1 MFAIADRRVHMQ
13 CSLTTFSPCSNGVC
27 KKSIV
32 GGMHETAKRLLEL
45 GLARGAKD
53 FTEIARSLGGSDQS
67 ATNWKTR
74 GVPKAV
80 IIEAAKKYRVD
91 VGWLSA
97 DAQAVEPAFI
107 TRWKD
112 GERGVAPVKNQATQ
126 KVEQTRNPYLLPSDE
141 QTILD
146 GFRLADDGVKR
157 SMLLLA
163 KDALERFG
171 MRSKNHL

>member
-1 MFAIADRRVHMQ
+1 MLAIAERIVHMQ
-13 CSLTTFSPCSNGVC
+13 CSLTTIPACSNRAC

-32 GGMHETAKRLLEL
+32 GGMHETAKRLLDM

-74 GVPKAV
+74 GVLKA
-80 IIEAAKKYRVD
+80 IQIEAAKKYRVD

-97 DAQAVEPAFI
+97 DAHAVEPAFI
-107 TRWKD
+107 TRWREGD
-112 GERGVAPVKNQATQ
+112 RWTTPVKNAAHT
-126 KVEQTRNPYLLPSDE
+126 KAEQSRQTYLLPDE

-146 GFRLADDGVKR
+146 GFRLADETVKR
-157 SMLLLA
+157 TMLLLA
-163 KDALERFG
+163 NDALARFG
-171 MRSKNHL
+171 KRSQNHR

>member
-1 MFAIADRRVHMQ
+1 MDTIAERKVHMQ
-13 CSLTTFSPCSNGVC
+13 CSLNAIDACSNSLC

-32 GGMHETAKRLLEL
+32 SDMHETAKRLLDM

-74 GVPKAV
+74 GVPKA
-80 IIEAAKKYRVD
+80 ILIEAAKKYRVD

-97 DAQAVEPAFI
+97 DVHAAEPAFV
-107 TRWKD
+107 TRWREGD
-112 GERGVAPVKNQATQ
+112 GWAAPVKPTAQQ
-126 KVEQTRNPYLLPSDE
+126 KVEQSRQAYLPEDE
-141 QTILD
+141 QIVLD
-146 GFRLADDGVKR
+146 GFRIADEGVKR

-163 KDALERFG
+163 KDALARFG
-171 MRSKNHL
+171 KRSQNHR